1 MSPFFPIGEVD
12 IYRTM
17 PTPGENR
24 QRPATADDIVIRMGR
39 DNHDGLVVP
48 LLKRVALERDFT
60 LPEQIG
66 SRDGNWPEG
75 EDSGGKELE
84 LHAVTLTNTPNR
96 SLIPR
101 CAAAVPPNESRLSC
115 GRLARRRKS
124 TERTPRAR
132 QGMTQRS
139 PLERARPSASS
150 AC

>member
-1 MSPFFPIGEVD
+1 
-12 IYRTM
+12 
-17 PTPGENR
+17 
-24 QRPATADDIVIRMGR
+24 MGR

-66 SRDGNWPEG
+66 SRDEHCAEG

-101 CAAAVPPNESRLSC
+101 CAAAVPPNGSRLSC
-115 GRLARRRKS
+115 GPPASRRKS
-124 TERTPRAR
+124 SRR
-132 QGMTQRS
+132 QSG
-139 PLERARPSASS
+139 PAGAP
-150 AC
+150 

>member
-1 MSPFFPIGEVD
+1 MSNPPKNVK
-12 IYRTM
+12 
-17 PTPGENR
+17 
-24 QRPATADDIVIRMGR
+24 RPATADDIVIRMGR

-66 SRDGNWPEG
+66 SRDEHCAEG
-75 EDSGGKELE
+75 EDSGGKGLE

-101 CAAAVPPNESRLSC
+101 CAAAVPPNGSRLSC
-115 GRLARRRKS
+115 GRLARRRKVVGRS
-124 TERTPRAR
+124 PRAR
-132 QGMTQRS
+132 HGTTQRS